1 MFITIRKADTMERMS
16 TIEQLNHHETKLNTG
31 GKIVVVDSGAVLT
44 AEMTAMLQALHSRST
59 DGINGHLQVLA
70 ERGADKFM
78 STYYVQYGHKSI
90 GDCGVGVVF
99 IEGISMLAAKAIQDS
114 KLYNGQEASTR
125 YIDFANQPFLNPE
138 GTAAGTAI
146 QENWRRFYLKAVE
159 EMKTELPNRYPLG
172 EGEKEGFY
180 NKAIAA
186 RAFDITRGFLPAG
199 ASTNIA
205 WTTTL
210 RQFDDRIMQLRHHP
224 LEEVREIAEKL
235 NESMLAM
242 YPSSFKSHDDER
254 YEKYRAT
261 HEYNAEAAK
270 QYYYHDADC
279 PELTLA
285 RDGINHDDLAPFKP
299 LLANRPDQTELPK
312 WLGVYGEAAFQFTL
326 DFGSFRDIQRHR
338 AVTQR
343 MPLLTGDIG
352 FHEWYLD
359 ELTDDLRQEA
369 TGLIE
374 ELGKSAS
381 ELTDDASLRQ
391 YYLPMGFK
399 ISNYMSGDLPSLVYL
414 VELRASSLVHPTL
427 AVQAARMADMLRD
440 TYADCDLTI
449 HINSEPGRFDV
460 KRGEADIVRVDD

>member
-1 MFITIRKADTMERMS
+1 MS
-16 TIEQLNHHETKLNTG
+16 SIEQLNHHETKLDTG
-31 GKIVVVDSGAVLT
+31 GKIVVIDSGAVLT

-59 DGINGHLQVLA
+59 EGIEGHLKVLA

-138 GTAAGTAI
+138 GTGAGTAI
-146 QENWRRFYLKAVE
+146 QEKWREFYLKAVKD
-159 EMKTELPNRYPLG
+159 MTAELPNRYPLG
-172 EGEKEGFY
+172 EGEKEVSY
-180 NKAIAA
+180 EKAIAA

-224 LEEVREIAEKL
+224 LEEVREIASKL
-235 NESMLAM
+235 EVAMHAM
-242 YPSSFKSHDDER
+242 YPSSFKPHDEER

-261 HEYNAEAAK
+261 HEYNARANE
-270 QYYYHDADC
+270 QYYYHNADC
-279 PELTLA
+279 PELKLV
-285 RDGINHDDLAPFKP
+285 RDGINHEDLKPYQP
-299 LLANRPDQTELPK
+299 LLAERPNKNELPK
-312 WLGVYGEAAFQFTL
+312 WLGAYGEAAFEFTL

-343 MPLLTGDIG
+343 MPLLTSSIG

-359 ELTDDLRQEA
+359 ELTEDLRTEA
-369 TGLIE
+369 LELIDELTAAAE
-374 ELGKSAS
+374 ELTSDVA
-381 ELTDDASLRQ
+381 LRQ

-399 ISNYMSGDLPSLVYL
+399 ISNYLSGDLPALVYL

-427 AVQAARMADMLRD
+427 AVQAAKMAEILRE
-440 TYADCDLTI
+440 TYSDLDLAI
-449 HINSEPGRFDV
+449 HLNSEPGRFDV
-460 KRGEADIVRVDD
+460 KRGEADIVKVED

>member
-1 MFITIRKADTMERMS
+1 MS
-16 TIEQLNHHETKLNTG
+16 TIEQLKHHETKLDHG
-31 GKIVVVDSGAVLT
+31 GKIVVLDSGAVLT

-59 DGINGHLQVLA
+59 EGIDGHLAVLA

-99 IEGISMLAAKAIQDS
+99 IEGISMLAAKSIQDS

-138 GTAAGTAI
+138 GTQVGKTI
-146 QENWRRFYLKAVE
+146 QENWRRFYLKAVK
-159 EMKTELPNRYPLG
+159 EMTAELPNRYPLG
-172 EGEKEGFY
+172 EGEKENFY
-180 NKAIAA
+180 NKAIEA

-210 RQFDDRIMQLRHHP
+210 RQYADRITQLRYHP
-224 LEEVREIAEKL
+224 LEEVQEIAIKL
-235 NESMLAM
+235 NEAMLAM
-242 YPSSFKSHDDER
+242 YPSSFKEITTER
-254 YEKYRAT
+254 DEKYRST
-261 HEYNAEAAK
+261 NEYIAETNK
-270 QYYYHDADC
+270 HYYHHDVDC
-279 PELTLA
+279 PELALT
-285 RDGINHDDLAPFKP
+285 RDGIEHDDLQPFKS
-299 LLANRPDQTELPK
+299 LLSKRPDRTELPK
-312 WLGVYGEAAFQFTL
+312 WLGSYGEAAFAFTL

-343 MPLLTGDIG
+343 MPLLTNEIG

-359 ELTDDLRQEA
+359 ELTPELRTEA
-369 TGLIE
+369 EELIA
-374 ELGKSAS
+374 ELGKAAQ
-381 ELTDDASLRQ
+381 EITDDVALRQ

-399 ISNYMSGDLPSLVYL
+399 ISNYLSGDLPALVYL

-427 AVQAARMADMLRD
+427 AVQAAKMADILKE
-440 TYADCDLTI
+440 TYKDLDLAI
-449 HINSEPGRFDV
+449 HINSEAGRFDV
-460 KRGEADIVRVDD
+460 KRGEADIVRTDK

>member
-1 MFITIRKADTMERMS
+1 MS
-16 TIEQLNHHETKLNTG
+16 TIEQLKHHETKLDTG
-31 GKIVVVDSGAVLT
+31 GKIVVLDSGAVLT

-59 DGINGHLQVLA
+59 EGIDGHLAVLA

-146 QENWRRFYLKAVE
+146 QENWRRFYLKAVA

-172 EGEKEGFY
+172 AGEKETSY
-180 NKAIAA
+180 NKAIEA

-224 LEEVREIAEKL
+224 LQEVQEIANKL
-235 NESMLAM
+235 NDAMLAM
-242 YPSSFKSHDDER
+242 YPSSFKADDDER

-261 HEYNAEAAK
+261 HEYTATAAK
-270 QYYYHDADC
+270 QYYYHDANC
-279 PELTLA
+279 AELALV
-285 RDGINHDDLAPFKP
+285 RDGINHADLTPFKA
-299 LLANRPDQTELPK
+299 LLSERPDRAELPK
-312 WLGVYGEAAFQFTL
+312 WLGAYGETAFQFTL

-343 MPLLTGDIG
+343 MPLLTSEIG

-359 ELTDDLRQEA
+359 ELTKDLKAEA
-369 TGLIE
+369 TELIA
-374 ELGKSAS
+374 ELASAADG
-381 ELTDDASLRQ
+381 LTDDEALRQ

-399 ISNYMSGDLPSLVYL
+399 ISNYVSGDLPAWVYL

-427 AVQAARMADMLRD
+427 AVQAAKMADILRE
-440 TYADCDLTI
+440 TYRDIDLTI
-449 HINSEPGRFDV
+449 HTTSEAGRFDV
-460 KRGEADIVRVDD
+460 KRGEADIVRTDQ

>member
-1 MFITIRKADTMERMS
+1 MKDITE
-16 TIEQLNHHETKLNTG
+16 LNHREVPLSPG
-31 GKIVVVDSGAVLT
+31 GKIVVLDQGSILT

-59 DGINGHLQVLA
+59 EGIDGHLAVLA

-90 GDCGVGVVF
+90 GDCGVGIVF

-125 YIDFANQPFLNPE
+125 YIDFAKQPFLNPE
-138 GTAAGTAI
+138 GSDVGTNI
-146 QENWRRFYLKAVE
+146 QETWRTFYLKAVK
-159 EMKTELPNRYPLG
+159 EMTAELPNRYPLN
-172 EGEKEGFY
+172 EGEKETSY
-180 NKAIAA
+180 NKAIEA

-235 NESMLAM
+235 NEAMLEM
-242 YPSSFKSHDDER
+242 YPSSFKEMTAER
-254 YEKYRAT
+254 EEKYQPTHNYIKAT
-261 HEYNAEAAK
+261 YDH
-270 QYYYHDADC
+270 YYHHDPTC
-279 PELTLA
+279 PALA
-285 RDGINHDDLAPFKP
+285 LVHDGINRTSATQFAKVFSE
-299 LLANRPDQTELPK
+299 RPERAELPK
-312 WLGVYGEAAFQFTL
+312 WLGTYGEATFAFTL

-343 MPLLTGDIG
+343 MPLLTAEIG
-352 FHEWYLD
+352 FHDWYLD
-359 ELTDDLRQEA
+359 ELTPGLRTEAEKLITDLSKA
-369 TGLIE
+369 A
-374 ELGKSAS
+374 K
-381 ELTDDASLRQ
+381 ELTDYAALRQ

-399 ISNYMSGDLPSLVYL
+399 ISNLVSGDLPAWVYL

-427 AVQAARMADMLRD
+427 AVQAAKMADILRE
-440 TYADCDLTI
+440 TYADLDLAI
-449 HINSEPGRFDV
+449 HITSEAGRFDV
-460 KRGEADIVRVDD
+460 KRGEADIIKVE

>member
-1 MFITIRKADTMERMS
+1 MS
-16 TIEQLNHHETKLNTG
+16 SIEQLKHHETKLDPG
-31 GKIVVVDSGAVLT
+31 GKIVVIDSGAVLT

-59 DGINGHLQVLA
+59 EGIEGHLQVLA

-146 QENWRRFYLKAVE
+146 QETWRQFYLKAVE
-159 EMKTELPNRYPLG
+159 EMKLELPNRYPLG
-172 EGEKEGFY
+172 AGEKEGFY
-180 NKAIAA
+180 TKAIHA

-224 LEEVREIAEKL
+224 LAEVREIALKL
-235 NESMLAM
+235 NDAMLAM
-242 YPSSFKSHDDER
+242 YPSSFKPNDDER
-254 YEKYRAT
+254 YAKYQAT
-261 HEYNAEAAK
+261 HDYTALANQ

-279 PELTLA
+279 PELELI
-285 RDGINHDDLAPFKP
+285 RDGVDHAAMQEFKP
-299 LLANRPDQTELPK
+299 LLADRPDRTELPK
-312 WLGVYGEAAFQFTL
+312 WLGVYGEAAFKFTL

-343 MPLLTGDIG
+343 MPLLTSEIG
-352 FHEWYLD
+352 FHDWYLD
-359 ELTDDLRQEA
+359 ELTADLQTEA
-369 TGLIE
+369 KKLIE
-374 ELGKSAS
+374 ELATAAN
-381 ELTDDASLRQ
+381 ELTNDEALRQ

-399 ISNYMSGDLPSLVYL
+399 ISNYISGDLPAWVYL

-427 AVQAARMADMLRD
+427 AVQAADMADILRD
-440 TYADCDLTI
+440 TYADCDLAI

-460 KRGEADIVRVDD
+460 KRGEADIVRVDA

>member
-1 MFITIRKADTMERMS
+1 MSKITE
-16 TIEQLNHHETKLNTG
+16 LNHQEVSLSPG
-31 GKIVVVDSGAVLT
+31 GKVVVIDSGAVLT

-59 DGINGHLQVLA
+59 EGIDGHLEVLA

-138 GTAAGTAI
+138 GTEAGKAI
-146 QENWRRFYLKAVE
+146 QENWRRFYLKALE
-159 EMKTELPNRYPLG
+159 EMKEELPKRYPLG
-172 EGEKEGFY
+172 DGEKENFY
-180 NKAIAA
+180 NKAIEA
-186 RAFDITRGFLPAG
+186 RAFDITRGLLPAG

-235 NESMLAM
+235 NEAMLKM
-242 YPSSFKSHDDER
+242 YPSSFKEMTEER
-254 YEKYRAT
+254 SEKYRPT
-261 HEYNAEAAK
+261 HEYTAMTNEH
-270 QYYYHDADC
+270 YYHHDVNC
-279 PELTLA
+279 PELALV
-285 RDGINHDDLAPFKP
+285 RDGIEHGDLAPFKSI
-299 LLANRPDQTELPK
+299 LADRPNKAELPK
-312 WLGVYGEAAFQFTL
+312 WLGTYGEAAFAFTL

-343 MPLLTGDIG
+343 MPLLTTEIG

-359 ELTDDLRQEA
+359 ELTPDLRIEA
-369 TGLIE
+369 EKLIAD
-374 ELGKSAS
+374 LGKAAN
-381 ELTDDASLRQ
+381 ELTSDVALRQ

-399 ISNYMSGDLPSLVYL
+399 ISNLIAGDLPSWVYL

-427 AVQAARMADMLRD
+427 AVQAAKMADILKE
-440 TYADCDLTI
+440 TYKDIDLAI
-449 HINSEPGRFDV
+449 HITSEAGRFDV
-460 KRGEADIVRVDD
+460 KRGEADIIRTDK

>member
-1 MFITIRKADTMERMS
+1 MS
-16 TIEQLNHHETKLNTG
+16 TIEQLNHHETKLDPG
-31 GKIVVVDSGAVLT
+31 GKIVVIDSGAVLT

-59 DGINGHLQVLA
+59 EGINGHLQVLA

-146 QENWRRFYLKAVE
+146 QENWRQFYLKAVK
-159 EMKTELPNRYPLG
+159 EMTEELPNRYPLG

-224 LEEVREIAEKL
+224 
-235 NESMLAM
+235 
-242 YPSSFKSHDDER
+242 H
-254 YEKYRAT
+254 
-261 HEYNAEAAK
+261 H
-270 QYYYHDADC
+270 
-279 PELTLA
+279 
-285 RDGINHDDLAPFKP
+285 
-299 LLANRPDQTELPK
+299 
-312 WLGVYGEAAFQFTL
+312 
-326 DFGSFRDIQRHR
+326 
-338 AVTQR
+338 
-343 MPLLTGDIG
+343 
-352 FHEWYLD
+352 
-359 ELTDDLRQEA
+359 
-369 TGLIE
+369 
-374 ELGKSAS
+374 
-381 ELTDDASLRQ
+381 
-391 YYLPMGFK
+391 
-399 ISNYMSGDLPSLVYL
+399 
-414 VELRASSLVHPTL
+414 
-427 AVQAARMADMLRD
+427 
-440 TYADCDLTI
+440 
-449 HINSEPGRFDV
+449 
-460 KRGEADIVRVDD
+460 

>member
-1 MFITIRKADTMERMS
+1 MS
-16 TIEQLNHHETKLNTG
+16 TIEQLNHHETKLDPG
-31 GKIVVVDSGAVLT
+31 GKIVVIDSGAVLT

-59 DGINGHLQVLA
+59 EGIEGHLQVLA

-138 GTAAGTAI
+138 GTEAGTAI
-146 QENWRRFYLKAVE
+146 QENWRRFYLKAVK
-159 EMKTELPNRYPLG
+159 EMAEELPNRYPLG
-172 EGEKEGFY
+172 AGEKEGFY
-180 NKAIAA
+180 QKAIAA

-235 NESMLAM
+235 NEAMLAM
-242 YPSSFKSHDDER
+242 YPSSFKAHDDER

-261 HEYNAEAAK
+261 HEYNKKANE
-270 QYYYHDADC
+270 QYYYHDAAC
-279 PELTLA
+279 PELKLV
-285 RDGINHDDLAPFKP
+285 RDGINHDDLKSFQT
-299 LLANRPDQTELPK
+299 LLSDRPDRTELPK
-312 WLGVYGEAAFQFTL
+312 WLGAYGEAAFQFTL

-343 MPLLTGDIG
+343 MPLLTGEIG
-352 FHEWYLD
+352 FHDWYLD
-359 ELTDDLRQEA
+359 ELTDDLRTEA
-369 TGLIE
+369 ETLITD
-374 ELGKSAS
+374 LTKSAN
-381 ELTDDASLRQ
+381 ELTNDVALRQ

-399 ISNYMSGDLPSLVYL
+399 ISNYLSGDLPALVYL

-427 AVQAARMADMLRD
+427 AVQAAKMADILRE
-440 TYADCDLTI
+440 TYADVDLAI

-460 KRGEADIVRVDD
+460 KRGEADIVRTDK

>member
-1 MFITIRKADTMERMS
+1 MS
-16 TIEQLNHHETKLNTG
+16 TIEELNHHETRLATG
-31 GKIVVVDSGAVLT
+31 GKIVVIDSGAVLT

-59 DGINGHLQVLA
+59 EGINGHLEVLA

-125 YIDFANQPFLNPE
+125 YIDFANQPFLNPQE
-138 GTAAGTAI
+138 TEAGSAI
-146 QENWRRFYLKAVE
+146 QEAWRTFYLKALA
-159 EMKTELPNRYPLG
+159 EMKAVLPGRYPLG
-172 EGEKEGFY
+172 AGEKEASY
-180 NKAIAA
+180 NKAIEA

-224 LEEVREIAEKL
+224 LAEVREIADKL
-235 NESMLAM
+235 NDALLAM
-242 YPSSFKSHDDER
+242 YPSSFKPNDEER
-254 YEKYRAT
+254 YAKYRAT
-261 HEYNAEAAK
+261 HEYTAQASK

-279 PELTLA
+279 PELALV
-285 RDGINHDDLAPFKP
+285 RDGINHTDLTPFKS
-299 LLANRPDQTELPK
+299 LLADRPDRTELPK
-312 WLGVYGEAAFQFTL
+312 WLGVYGEAAFKFTL

-343 MPLLTGDIG
+343 MPLLTSEIG
-352 FHEWYLD
+352 FHEWYLA
-359 ELTDDLRQEA
+359 ELTPELRTEA
-369 TGLIE
+369 EALIE
-374 ELGKSAS
+374 DLAKAAS
-381 ELTDDASLRQ
+381 ELTADTALRQ

-399 ISNYMSGDLPSLVYL
+399 ISNYISGDLPSWVYL

-427 AVQAARMADMLRD
+427 AVQAARMADILRE

-449 HINSEPGRFDV
+449 HITSEAGRFDI
-460 KRGEADIVRVDD
+460 KRGEADIIKVE

>member
-1 MFITIRKADTMERMS
+1 MS
-16 TIEQLNHHETKLNTG
+16 SIEQLKHREVPLSPG
-31 GKIVVVDSGAVLT
+31 GKVVVLDSGAVLT

-59 DGINGHLQVLA
+59 EGIDGHLDVLA
-70 ERGADKFM
+70 QRGADKFM

-90 GDCGVGVVF
+90 GDCGVGIVF

-138 GTAAGTAI
+138 GTEAGKAI
-146 QENWRRFYLKAVE
+146 QENWRRFYLKAVK
-159 EMKTELPNRYPLG
+159 EMTDELPNRYPLG
-172 EGEKEGFY
+172 EGEKETSY
-180 NKAIAA
+180 DKAIEA

-235 NESMLAM
+235 NEAMLEM
-242 YPSSFKSHDDER
+242 YPSSFKEMTEER
-254 YEKYRAT
+254 TEKYRPT
-261 HEYNAEAAK
+261 HEYIKATNDH
-270 QYYYHDADC
+270 YYHHDADC
-279 PELTLA
+279 PELALV
-285 RDGINHDDLAPFKP
+285 RDGINHTDLKPFKDM
-299 LLANRPDQTELPK
+299 LQNRPNKAELPK
-312 WLGVYGEAAFQFTL
+312 WLGTYGEAAFAFTL

-343 MPLLTGDIG
+343 MPLLTSEIG
-352 FHEWYLD
+352 FHDWYLD
-359 ELTDDLRQEA
+359 ELTEDLRTEA
-369 TGLIE
+369 KELID
-374 ELGKSAS
+374 ELGQAAND
-381 ELTDDASLRQ
+381 LTTDIALRQ

-399 ISNYMSGDLPSLVYL
+399 ISNLIAGDLPAWVYL

-427 AVQAARMADMLRD
+427 AVQAEKMADILRD
-440 TYADCDLTI
+440 TYKDIDLAI
-449 HINSEPGRFDV
+449 HISSEAGRFDV
-460 KRGEADIVRVDD
+460 KRGEADIVKVEE

>member
-1 MFITIRKADTMERMS
+1 MS
-16 TIEQLNHHETKLNTG
+16 SIEQLKHREVALSPG
-31 GKIVVVDSGAVLT
+31 GKVVVLDSGAVLT

-59 DGINGHLQVLA
+59 EGIDGHLDVLA
-70 ERGADKFM
+70 KRGADKFM

-90 GDCGVGVVF
+90 GDCGVGIVF

-138 GTAAGTAI
+138 GTEAGKAI
-146 QENWRRFYLKAVE
+146 QENWRRFYLKAVK
-159 EMKTELPNRYPLG
+159 EMTDELPNRYPLG
-172 EGEKEGFY
+172 EGEKETSY
-180 NKAIAA
+180 DKAIEA

-235 NESMLAM
+235 NEAMLEM
-242 YPSSFKSHDDER
+242 YPSSFKEMTEER
-254 YEKYRAT
+254 TEKYRPT
-261 HEYNAEAAK
+261 HEYIKATND
-270 QYYYHDADC
+270 YYYHHDADC
-279 PELTLA
+279 PELALV
-285 RDGINHDDLAPFKP
+285 RDGINHTYLKPFKDM
-299 LLANRPDQTELPK
+299 LQNRPNKAELPK
-312 WLGVYGEAAFQFTL
+312 WLGTYGEAAFAFTL

-343 MPLLTGDIG
+343 MPLLTSEIG
-352 FHEWYLD
+352 FHDWYLD
-359 ELTDDLRQEA
+359 ELTEDLRTEA
-369 TGLIE
+369 LELID
-374 ELGKSAS
+374 ELGKAAN
-381 ELTDDASLRQ
+381 EITDDVALRQ

-399 ISNYMSGDLPSLVYL
+399 ISNLIAGDLPAWVYL

-427 AVQAARMADMLRD
+427 AVQAEKMADILRE
-440 TYADCDLTI
+440 TYKDIDLAI
-449 HINSEPGRFDV
+449 HISSEAGRFDV
-460 KRGEADIVRVDD
+460 KRGEADIVKVEE

>member
-1 MFITIRKADTMERMS
+1 MS
-16 TIEQLNHHETKLNTG
+16 TIEQLKHHETKLDPG
-31 GKIVVVDSGAVLT
+31 GKIVVIDSGAVLT

-59 DGINGHLQVLA
+59 EGINGHLQVLA

-138 GTAAGTAI
+138 GTEAGSAI
-146 QENWRRFYLKAVE
+146 QENWRRFYLKAVK
-159 EMKTELPNRYPLG
+159 EMTAELPNRYPLG
-172 EGEKEGFY
+172 EGEKEASY
-180 NKAIAA
+180 QKAIAA

-224 LEEVREIAEKL
+224 LEEVREIASKL
-235 NESMLAM
+235 NEAMLAM
-242 YPSSFKSHDDER
+242 YPSSFKAHDDER

-261 HEYNAEAAK
+261 HEYNATASA
-270 QYYYHDADC
+270 QYYYHDANC
-279 PELTLA
+279 PELTLV
-285 RDGINHDDLAPFKP
+285 RDGINHDDLKPFQT
-299 LLANRPDQTELPK
+299 LLSDRPDRTELPK
-312 WLGVYGEAAFQFTL
+312 WLGAYGEAAFQFTL

-343 MPLLTGDIG
+343 MPLLTSEIG
-352 FHEWYLD
+352 FHDWYLD
-359 ELTDDLRQEA
+359 ELTPDLRTEA
-369 TGLIE
+369 ESLIE
-374 ELGKSAS
+374 DLGSAATD
-381 ELTDDASLRQ
+381 LTVDQALRQ

-399 ISNYMSGDLPSLVYL
+399 ISNYLSGDLPALVYL

-427 AVQAARMADMLRD
+427 AVQAARMAEILRE
-440 TYADCDLTI
+440 TYKDIDLAV
-449 HINSEPGRFDV
+449 HITSEAGRFDV
-460 KRGEADIVRVDD
+460 KRGEADIVRTDQ